1 MIAVDGHRYDTDK
14 TVKQKEKIS
23 APGEI
28 RTHGLR
34 IRNPALYP
42 PELRGREEYQL
53 VTVIFFFSCVNLCIF
68 VPDIRQRL
76 NISVLETLINEP
88 FESCLFSFRKC
99 A

>member
-1 MIAVDGHRYDTDK
+1 M
-14 TVKQKEKIS
+14 VKKDELSMRKVN
-23 APGEI
+23 APDAI
-28 RTHGLR
+28 RTRDLR

-76 NISVLETLINEP
+76 NISVLETLINE
-88 FESCLFSFRKC
+88 SCLFSLRKC

>member
-1 MIAVDGHRYDTDK
+1 MLDLLN
-14 TVKQKEKIS
+14 

-53 VTVIFFFSCVNLCIF
+53 VTVIFFFSCVNLCLF
-68 VPDIRQRL
+68 VADIRQAAEHLR
-76 NISVLETLINEP
+76 P
-88 FESCLFSFRKC
+88 GDPHQ
-99 A
+99 